1 MVGMLELQR
10 VLRAG
15 EETVETLVNRGI
27 RAKEHPEHSGLWHF
41 CYDQLEANPN
51 DPIVKESRGMILNG
65 GDNWNTVAAPFFRF
79 ANHGESWAD
88 SIDWKS
94 ARVQEK
100 VDGSLMIVWYW
111 GGQWNVST
119 KGSPNAGGLVDVHP
133 FTFSELFWRI
143 WKDRGYDVE
152 ELDTDWTFMFELIS
166 PFNRVVCQY
175 PEPDL
180 VFLGARNR
188 VTMQE
193 AEVDDLGHPLL
204 PPVVKEYSLSSIDDV
219 IAAAQKLTPE
229 SGEGFVVVDQNF
241 RRVKIKSPAYV
252 LVHHAKDGFG
262 QRRIIDLIRAG
273 ETSEVLSYF
282 PEYQQQYDE
291 MAEALNGL
299 VIELEEAYDK
309 IRHIPVQ
316 KDFAIEALKTR
327 YSAALFQLRSGR
339 VSSIRSAVLA
349 ASTEVLERLLGAR
362 KNRVIMPHAGNPMEN
377 LPTIDAEEANG
388 QNTEH

>member
-1 MVGMLELQR
+1 
-10 VLRAG
+10 
-15 EETVETLVNRGI
+15 
-27 RAKEHPEHSGLWHF
+27 
-41 CYDQLEANPN
+41 
-51 DPIVKESRGMILNG
+51 
-65 GDNWNTVAAPFFRF
+65 
-79 ANHGESWAD
+79 
-88 SIDWKS
+88 
-94 ARVQEK
+94 
-100 VDGSLMIVWYW
+100 
-111 GGQWNVST
+111 
-119 KGSPNAGGLVDVHP
+119 
-133 FTFSELFWRI
+133 
-143 WKDRGYDVE
+143 
-152 ELDTDWTFMFELIS
+152 
-166 PFNRVVCQY
+166 
-175 PEPDL
+175 
-180 VFLGARNR
+180 
-188 VTMQE
+188 
-193 AEVDDLGHPLL
+193 L